1 VAAVK
6 PEATRYL
13 TKEELGK
20 IDGLWEK
27 EKRSRAD
34 LNPDKRHF
42 FDLLYLGFLGHIKN
56 RGRVEKD
63 LKELKKMLDETA
75 DKMMEIVD
83 KSEGRTQV
91 KQG

>member
-1 VAAVK
+1 VEEVVK
-6 PEATRYL
+6 AEATKYL

-20 IDGLWEK
+20 IGGLWEK
-27 EKRSRAD
+27 EKQSRAD
-34 LNPDKRHF
+34 LNPDKHHF

-56 RGRVEKD
+56 RERVEKD

-83 KSEGRTQV
+83 KSEGRG
-91 KQG
+91 KAK